1 MKAAG
6 YEKQGAVHDVL
17 SLGEMDGPKPLGPEV
32 SRKCEDSVP
41 DVMNRR
47 NRVSICTL
55 IIGLSPFTQVA
66 RGQQSGPGS
75 PGSATNSRL
84 KRRQNSPE
92 PSTSEGELKLR
103 IGKNFGLVKS
113 ESLV

>member
-55 IIGLSPFTQVA
+55 IIGLAHSHWLHGDSNLAPC
-66 RGQQSGPGS
+66 S
-75 PGSATNSRL
+75 PGSATNSHL

>member
-66 RGQQSGPGS
+66 RGQQSGPVQ
-75 PGSATNSRL
+75 PGVRDEFPFKKKTEFAGTFDVG
-84 KRRQNSPE
+84 RRAQAQNW
-92 PSTSEGELKLR
+92 
-103 IGKNFGLVKS
+103 
-113 ESLV
+113 